1 MRTGNN
7 QLEFYKPSNTYLITQ
22 YLKISHGP
30 RNKVETLIRYYTLFK
45 IQDTHCKDKINI
57 YIYHPYIRHLKK
69 DVRITYNPIIGNT
82 TKYLILYNYVK
93 FLITPK
99 FY

>member
-57 YIYHPYIRHLKK
+57 YISSLHSTSQERCSYHI
-69 DVRITYNPIIGNT
+69 
-82 TKYLILYNYVK
+82 
-93 FLITPK
+93 
-99 FY
+99 

>member
-57 YIYHPYIRHLKK
+57 YIYIYI
-69 DVRITYNPIIGNT
+69 
-82 TKYLILYNYVK
+82 ILTFDISRKMFVSHTI
-93 FLITPK
+93 L
-99 FY
+99 